1 MESKDHLSIGP
12 KRMKRDYEIKRP
24 SHNKSLNQTSF
35 LFLTIPVTN
44 SVNRRDL
51 GHSFDLGVDRSNHN
65 LVVSG
70 PPAPYAGFPGTST
83 YYQRSYG
90 HVTPFLAFGGY
101 KPQYPW
107 KLRHDNFFKLMTTCD
122 LDARV
127 MLICSVNVLFLK
139 NSIIYRAAGLLY

>member
-1 MESKDHLSIGP
+1 MGSWYLTVDWLTSKAQVRTKSKMISYISALCLVLLSVMCGLSESAPAIESPYLSIL
-12 KRMKRDYEIKRP
+12 I
-24 SHNKSLNQTSF
+24 
-35 LFLTIPVTN
+35 
-44 SVNRRDL
+44 NRRDL

-101 KPQYPW
+101 KPQY
-107 KLRHDNFFKLMTTCD
+107 LLKLMPTCD

-127 MLICSVNVLFLK
+127 MLKLVLSMFCSLK
-139 NSIIYRAAGLLY
+139 IQ